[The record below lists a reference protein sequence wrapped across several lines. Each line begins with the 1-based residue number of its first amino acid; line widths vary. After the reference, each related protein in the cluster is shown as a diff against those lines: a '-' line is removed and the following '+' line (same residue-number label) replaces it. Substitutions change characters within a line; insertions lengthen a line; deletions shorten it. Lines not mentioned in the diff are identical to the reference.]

1 MEWNCQNCKKGV
13 KKGFPCDTCKNKEAN
28 WACTTCHFCNPTGNT
43 MKRCGGGSNPAY
55 WWYVPKGSLA
65 NAAIKK
71 LAGDAITVT
80 SITPKDSLAN
90 VEIKRL
96 IGDV

>member
-1 MEWNCQNCKKGV
+1 ME
-13 KKGFPCDTCKNKEAN
+13 EA
-28 WACTTCHFCNPTGNT
+28 ATPPTGG
-43 MKRCGGGSNPAY
+43 MF
-55 WWYVPKGSLA
+55 PKVSLA
-65 NAAIKK
+65 NAATKK